1 MSGPIVGE
9 PLIGRAVRLD
19 PTSLADAPDLLTAA
33 GAPETFRWFTRPPAP
48 FDASGMHDY
57 VRFLMDATDIEPL
70 TLRLVATGEVIGMT
84 SYLDIRPEH
93 RTLEIGWT
101 FIAPEHR
108 GTRVNPEMKRLLLA
122 HAFETP
128 IFPPASRHA
137 GGGALR
143 VCLKTHHLNTTSQR
157 AMAKL
162 GATYEGTLRNLI
174 IMPDGSS
181 RHSVF
186 YSIIAQEWPAVREG
200 LDRRLA
206 GQSPAT

>member
-1 MSGPIVGE
+1 VSGRIVAG
-9 PLIGRAVRLD
+9 PLIGPTVRLD
-19 PTSLADAPDLLTAA
+19 ATTLDDAPGLLAAA
-33 GAPETFRWFTRPPAP
+33 GSPETFRWFTRQPTPL
-48 FDASGMHDY
+48 DESGMREHA
-57 VRFLMDATDIEPL
+57 RFLIDAADVQPL
-70 TLRLVATGEVIGMT
+70 TLRLVDSGEVIGMT

-101 FIAPEHR
+101 FIAPAHR
-108 GTRVNPEMKRLLLA
+108 GTRANPEMKRLLLA

-143 VCLKTHHLNTTSQR
+143 VCLKTHHRNERSQR
-157 AMAKL
+157 AMARL
-162 GATYEGTLRNLI
+162 GAKYEGTLRNLI

-186 YSIIAQEWPAVREG
+186 YSIIAHEWPAVRDG

-206 GQSPAT
+206 

>member
-1 MSGPIVGE
+1 VSGRIVAG
-9 PLIGRAVRLD
+9 PLIGPTVRLD
-19 PTSLADAPDLLTAA
+19 ATTLDDAPGLLAAA
-33 GAPETFRWFTRPPAP
+33 GSPETFRWFTRQPTPL
-48 FDASGMHDY
+48 DESGMREHA
-57 VRFLMDATDIEPL
+57 RFLIDAADVQPL
-70 TLRLVATGEVIGMT
+70 TLRLVDSGEVIGMT

-93 RTLEIGWT
+93 R
-101 FIAPEHR
+101 
-108 GTRVNPEMKRLLLA
+108 GTRANPEMKRLLLA

-143 VCLKTHHLNTTSQR
+143 VCLKTHHRNERSQR
-157 AMAKL
+157 AMARL
-162 GATYEGTLRNLI
+162 GAKYEGTLRNLI

-186 YSIIAQEWPAVREG
+186 YSIIAHEWPAVRDG

-206 GQSPAT
+206 

>member
-1 MSGPIVGE
+1 MPIAGA
-9 PLIGRAVRLD
+9 PLIGTTVRLD
-19 PTSLADAPDLLTAA
+19 PTSLEDAASLLAA
-33 GAPETFRWFTRPPAP
+33 AASPETFRWFTRGPTP
-48 FDASGMHDY
+48 FEESGMERHLQLLIDDPG
-57 VRFLMDATDIEPL
+57 VEPL
-70 TLRLVATGEVIGMT
+70 TLRLVDTGEVIGMT

-101 FIAPEHR
+101 FIAPLHR
-108 GTRVNPEMKRLLLA
+108 GTRTNPEMKRLLLA
-122 HAFETP
+122 HAFEQP
-128 IFPPASRHA
+128 IFAPCPRHE
-137 GGGALR
+137 GGSALR
-143 VCLKTHHLNTTSQR
+143 VCLKTHHLNTRSQR

-186 YSIIAQEWPAVREG
+186 YSITAEEWPGVREG

-206 GQSPAT
+206 G